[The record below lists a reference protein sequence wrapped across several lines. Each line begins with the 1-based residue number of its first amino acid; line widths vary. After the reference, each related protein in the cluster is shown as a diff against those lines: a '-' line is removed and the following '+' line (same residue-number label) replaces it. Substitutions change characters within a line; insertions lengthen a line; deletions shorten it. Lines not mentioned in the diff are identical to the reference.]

1 MIKDLESAIEKV
13 RKLPEER
20 QRYVARMI
28 EELARD
34 APTYQLNEH
43 ERELVQEGL
52 DAADTDRV
60 VSDADMEAF
69 WNRHRT

>member
-1 MIKDLESAIEKV
+1 MIKDLETAIEKI

-28 EELARD
+28 EELASD
-34 APTYQLNEH
+34 APVYELNEH

-52 DAADTDRV
+52 DAADAGRV
-60 VSDADMEAF
+60 VSDADTEAF
-69 WNRHRT
+69 WHRHRA